1 MWNDLLSAVALV
13 FVVEGLLP
21 FINPGALRR
30 ALLAVSEMSDSTL
43 RFTGLSSML
52 IGLLLLNLVR

>member
-1 MWNDLLSAVALV
+1 MWDDLLSAVALV

>member
-1 MWNDLLSAVALV
+1 MWDDLWSALALV
-13 FVVEGLLP
+13 FVIEGLMP

-30 ALLAVSEMSDSTL
+30 ALLAVSTMSDGAL

-52 IGLLLLNLVR
+52 IGLLILNLVA

>member
-13 FVVEGLLP
+13 FIVEGLLP